1 MLRKIIPV
9 KLPFT
14 KVIEDFSWHMSN
26 NNQYAHLMY
35 GNSTVR
41 FTVSLDT
48 AKANLA
54 CKNTNMQPESDRAR
68 MHNIHRIEK
77 RETDTDTDTYT
88 VQMPIVP
95 NTARI
100 TGSSAHA
107 HMMDQS
113 NCLLIQHVTCITVSY
128 FMS

>member
-1 MLRKIIPV
+1 MPHVLRKIITV
-9 KLPFT
+9 TLPFT
-14 KVIEDFSWHMSN
+14 KLLEDLTWLISN

-48 AKANLA
+48 AKPNLA
-54 CKNTNMQPESDRAR
+54 RKTQTRSQEVIKTECTTFIVMK
-68 MHNIHRIEK
+68 K
-77 RETDTDTDTYT
+77 REKQKTDTYT
-88 VQMPIVP
+88 VQMPRVP

-100 TGSSAHA
+100 TGSSAHV

-113 NCLLIQHVTCITVSY
+113 DCLLT
-128 FMS
+128 